1 MRVCVTARRE
11 PDLDTA
17 RGLQAVARVDR
28 CAARTGQRTCV
39 VRPPTQAMNYAPG
52 YFLPPFEGSWRVGQV
67 LETPQRIRIDWLQE
81 DSLATDWEISLV
93 SVTEMRTRRGPPDPD
108 EALAAGLLPGLT
120 DGSAL
125 AQIHEESAQQ
135 VLFLC
140 TWSGDFAKSDQ
151 TLAVRLRV
159 DGKFLTGIACRMRPP
174 IVGGAATALLEKM
187 RAAQLSFEAPAP
199 EPLDPARDDRFR
211 SQLEPYLRALDE
223 AMEHDDFAHA
233 LETIETLRPALA
245 LAPLSRFALNMHIS
259 EGWAHMRS
267 ASVDAEERSERAI
280 EILRR
285 TLDNIEPAEQPDLYR
300 AAAMW
305 LAEAYSK
312 GDQAGALRHAI
323 EAYRTVSGLSDA
335 QAHPAQVAQLHLRIG
350 VLHHHLGRALKA
362 EQAERLERAIAELDR
377 AEELFSV
384 AGDAAGLAETT
395 VAKADAVR
403 VLGGAG
409 RAHEVIGLYAATWNM
424 LVQDDAQEALG
435 QERYDA
441 MLAHV
446 QSCMHALDALQFGK
460 SRRLDEDG
468 NRPLAELEQ
477 KGLVRRM
484 RPRGTGDR

>member
-1 MRVCVTARRE
+1 
-11 PDLDTA
+11 
-17 RGLQAVARVDR
+17 
-28 CAARTGQRTCV
+28 
-39 VRPPTQAMNYAPG
+39 MNYASG

-67 LETPQRIRIDWLQE
+67 LETPQRLRIDWLQE
-81 DSLATDWEISLV
+81 DSLATDWEMSLV
-93 SVTEMRTRRGPPDPD
+93 SVTQMRTRHGPPDPD

-135 VLFLC
+135 VLFVC

-151 TLAVRLRV
+151 TLAVRLCV
-159 DGKFLTGIACRMRPP
+159 DGTFLTGIACRMRPP
-174 IVGGAATALLEKM
+174 IVGGAATALLEKL
-187 RAAQLSFEAPAP
+187 RVAQLSFEAPAA
-199 EPLDPARDDRFR
+199 EPLDPACDDRFR
-211 SQLEPYLRALDE
+211 PQLEPYLRALDE

-245 LAPLSRFALNMHIS
+245 LAPLSRFALNIHIS
-259 EGWAHMRS
+259 DGWAHMRS
-267 ASVDAEERSERAI
+267 ASAGAEERSARAI

-312 GDQAGALRHAI
+312 GDQAGDLRHAI
-323 EAYRTVSGLSDA
+323 EAYRTVSGLSDP

-350 VLHHHLGRALKA
+350 VLLHRLGRALKG

-377 AEELFSV
+377 AEELYST
-384 AGDAAGLAETT
+384 AGDTAGLAETT

-403 VLGGAG
+403 SLGGAG
-409 RAHEVIGLYAATWNM
+409 RAQQAVDLYAAAWNM
-424 LVQDDAQEALG
+424 LVPDNAQEALG

-441 MLAHV
+441 MRAHV
-446 QSCMHALDALQFGK
+446 QSCMHALDALPFGK
-460 SRRLDEDG
+460 SRRLEEDG

-477 KGLVRRM
+477 KGLVRRV

>member
-1 MRVCVTARRE
+1 MK
-11 PDLDTA
+11 
-17 RGLQAVARVDR
+17 
-28 CAARTGQRTCV
+28 
-39 VRPPTQAMNYAPG
+39 NAPG

-67 LETPQRIRIDWLQE
+67 LETSQRIRIDWLQE

-93 SVTEMRTRRGPPDPD
+93 SVTQVRTRRGPPDPD

-120 DGSAL
+120 NGSAL

-135 VLFLC
+135 VLFVC

-159 DGKFLTGIACRMRPP
+159 DGKFLIGIACRMRPP

-187 RAAQLSFEAPAP
+187 RAAQLSCEAPAP

-211 SQLEPYLRALDE
+211 PQLEPYLRALDE
-223 AMEHDDFAHA
+223 AMEHDDFARA

-245 LAPLSRFALNMHIS
+245 LAPLSRFALNIHIS
-259 EGWAHMRS
+259 EGWAHMRL
-267 ASVDAEERSERAI
+267 ASVGGEERAAHAI
-280 EILRR
+280 EILRK

-305 LAEAYSK
+305 LAEAYST
-312 GDQAGALRHAI
+312 GDQAGDLQHAI

-335 QAHPAQVAQLHLRIG
+335 QAHPAQVAQVHLRMG
-350 VLHHHLGRALKA
+350 VLHHHLGRTLKA
-362 EQAERLERAIAELDR
+362 EQTERLERANAELDR
-377 AEELFSV
+377 AEELYGA
-384 AGDAAGLAETT
+384 AGDTAGLVETT
-395 VAKADAVR
+395 IAKADAVR
-403 VLGGAG
+403 LLGGAG
-409 RAHEVIGLYAATWNM
+409 RAHESVNLYGAAWSM
-424 LVQDDAQEALG
+424 LVQDNAQEALG
-435 QERYDA
+435 QERYDV

-460 SRRLDEDG
+460 SRRLEEDG
-468 NRPLAELEQ
+468 NRPLDELEQ
-477 KGLVRRM
+477 KGLVRRV

>member
-1 MRVCVTARRE
+1 
-11 PDLDTA
+11 
-17 RGLQAVARVDR
+17 
-28 CAARTGQRTCV
+28 
-39 VRPPTQAMNYAPG
+39 MNYAPG

-81 DSLATDWEISLV
+81 DSLATDWEMSLV
-93 SVTEMRTRRGPPDPD
+93 SVTQMRMRRGPPDPD

-135 VLFLC
+135 VLFVC
-140 TWSGDFAKSDQ
+140 TWSADFAKSDQ

-159 DGKFLTGIACRMRPP
+159 DDQFLIGIACRMRPP

-187 RAAQLSFEAPAP
+187 RAAQLNFEAPAA

-211 SQLEPYLRALDE
+211 PQLEPYLRALDE
-223 AMEHDDFAHA
+223 AMECDDFAHA

-259 EGWAHMRS
+259 EGWAHMRAAS
-267 ASVDAEERSERAI
+267 ADAQARPVRAI
-280 EILRR
+280 EILRK
-285 TLDNIEPAEQPDLYR
+285 TLDNFEPAEQPDLYR

-312 GDQAGALRHAI
+312 GDQAADLRHAI

-335 QAHPAQVAQLHLRIG
+335 QAHPGQVAQLHLRMG
-350 VLHHHLGRALKA
+350 VLHHHLGRVLTA
-362 EQAERLERAIAELDR
+362 EQPEKLGRAVAELDR
-377 AEELFSV
+377 AEALYSA
-384 AGDAAGLAETT
+384 AGDTAGLAETRI
-395 VAKADAVR
+395 ARADAVR
-403 VLGGAG
+403 FLGGAE
-409 RAHEVIGLYAATWNM
+409 RAQEAVDLYAAAWNL
-424 LVQDDAQEALG
+424 LVQDNAHEALG

-446 QSCMHALDALQFGK
+446 QSCMHALGALQFGK
-460 SRRLDEDG
+460 SRGLEEDG

-477 KGLVRRM
+477 KGLVRRV